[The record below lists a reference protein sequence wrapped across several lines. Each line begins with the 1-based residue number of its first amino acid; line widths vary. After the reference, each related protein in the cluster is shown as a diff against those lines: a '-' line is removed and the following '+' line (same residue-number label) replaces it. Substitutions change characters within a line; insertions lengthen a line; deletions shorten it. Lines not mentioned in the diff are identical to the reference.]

1 LSKRRFLKM
10 NFSEVSCKEFV
21 SVLGSKAPVPG
32 GGGASALVGA
42 VGTAL
47 GNMVGALTIGKKKY
61 ADVEADMQRLHKEAE
76 RLQGELLA
84 LVQRDAEEFEPLSKA
99 YGLPQNTDA
108 EKAEKDRI
116 MEGALKAA
124 CGVPFEIME
133 KCAEAI
139 KLQEEY
145 AAKGSKLAVSDAGVG
160 VLFCKA
166 ALAGASLNVYI
177 NTKAMKDRTY
187 AEDIN
192 RKTDA
197 LLGEYAPLADRIFES
212 VKGQLKG

>member
-1 LSKRRFLKM
+1 M
-10 NFSEVSCKEFV
+10 NFSEVSCAEFV

-32 GGGASALVGA
+32 GGGAAALVGA

-61 ADVEADMQRLHKEAE
+61 AGVEGDMLRLQKEAE
-76 RLQGELLA
+76 RLQRELLD
-84 LVQRDAEEFEPLSKA
+84 LIQRDAEEFEPLARA
-99 YGLPQNTDA
+99 YGLPQNTEA
-108 EKAEKDRI
+108 EKAEKARI
-116 MEGALKAA
+116 MEAALRAA
-124 CGVPFEIME
+124 CGVPFEIMQ

-139 KLQEEY
+139 RLHEEY

-177 NTKAMKDRTY
+177 NTKAMTDRVY
-187 AEDIN
+187 ADEIN
-192 RKTDA
+192 RKTNG
-197 LLGEYAPLADRIFES
+197 LLAEYETLADTIFSS
-212 VKGQLKG
+212 VKGQLTG

>member
-1 LSKRRFLKM
+1 MSLTNK
-10 NFSEVSCKEFV
+10 SCAEFV

-47 GNMVGALTIGKKKY
+47 GNMVGSLTIGKKKY
-61 ADVEADMQRLHKEAE
+61 ADVEADMVRLRQEAD
-76 RLQGELLA
+76 RLQRELLE
-84 LVQRDAEEFEPLSKA
+84 LVQKDAEEFEPLARA

-108 EKAEKDRI
+108 EKGEKDRV
-116 MEGALKAA
+116 MEAALKSA
-124 CGVPFEIME
+124 CGVPLEIMK

-139 KLQEEY
+139 RLQEEY
-145 AAKGSKLAVSDAGVG
+145 AAKGSRLAVSDAGVG

-177 NTKAMKDRTY
+177 NTKAMKDRVY
-187 AEDIN
+187 AEQIN
-192 RKTDA
+192 RETDA
-197 LLGEYAPLADRIFES
+197 LLAEYEPLADRIFTD
-212 VKGQLKG
+212 VKDQLKPS

>member
-1 LSKRRFLKM
+1 M